1 MAGPQEPPPGAVD
14 ARFTLAAERTVLAWV
29 RTALGMVAAGIA
41 VMHVIPGFSS
51 AGVRDV
57 MGMALIIVGALSAV
71 IGGWRWRHTTT
82 ALETGGPLPGPAPV
96 WLIIGVLV
104 ALSMVVL
111 IASVVD

>member
-57 MGMALIIVGALSAV
+57 MGMALIIVGALSA
-71 IGGWRWRHTTT
+71 GGDGATPPPPWKRVVRCPGRHRC
-82 ALETGGPLPGPAPV
+82 G
-96 WLIIGVLV
+96 
-104 ALSMVVL
+104 
-111 IASVVD
+111 